1 MKKLFLLSA
10 ALFLFAGIV
19 FGQSETSMDPIL
31 EDAIPII
38 NTIEEEGLE
47 IVRMEFD
54 IVGETAKDSYRY
66 LHEGYEYAIVAFG
79 DFRVKDMDV
88 KVFKD
93 VAGTWVEI
101 VKDEDIDA
109 TAIVTVSPS
118 YTAQYKIEIECYE
131 FESGYNVAHYGLISC
146 HE

>member
-66 LHEGYEYAIVAFG
+66 LHEG
-79 DFRVKDMDV
+79 
-88 KVFKD
+88 
-93 VAGTWVEI
+93 
-101 VKDEDIDA
+101 
-109 TAIVTVSPS
+109 
-118 YTAQYKIEIECYE
+118 
-131 FESGYNVAHYGLISC
+131 
-146 HE
+146 